1 MQKTWIILFVILWG
15 CATASVA
22 QERKFDVLVLPSLMD
37 IKLDG
42 WYRIPHN
49 SGPYIHN
56 TQQVVKNQLFNLI
69 IIFSGYAVDHSNL
82 VNLTYDVQIYD
93 PFGKP
98 TEDTGRGIVGYQ
110 GEVGKA
116 ENLLLNQQLM
126 RVMFTDDY
134 TYGTY
139 QIEVKAYDQVSG
151 TSISVTRPI
160 ELLPIDLDFSF
171 ADSAAANTWMM
182 SYHRELDPLKA
193 VAALQ
198 LIVQTAP
205 EWVTKHLSLVV
216 FFSRLFADNLY
227 LLNQVNQDFERY
239 SLEEQK
245 RFLLIDNFVGEN
257 QLATHWQKSAFAE
270 FRQTLQGIVFPSL
283 NGEINHA
290 VQLDMLW
297 SEFLATGKYEPIRKI
312 VSALNLVKY
321 QGTIDDI
328 KQNKPQMTEELKR
341 QAYLEATYKSAVWSL
356 LSNNK
361 QFPLVNKYCHFIYQN
376 EQLTDSEKQQL
387 AIILRK
393 VQLDAKS

>member
-1 MQKTWIILFVILWG
+1 MLKRWIILFVILCG
-15 CATASVA
+15 CVTASVA

-37 IKLDG
+37 TDLDG

-49 SGPYIHN
+49 SGPYLHN

-98 TEDTGRGIVGYQ
+98 TEDAGRGIVGYQ
-110 GEVGKA
+110 GEVGNA

-134 TYGTY
+134 AYGTY

-151 TSISVTRPI
+151 TSVSVTRPI

-182 SYHRELDPLKA
+182 SYHRELEPLKA

-198 LIVQTAP
+198 LIVQTDP
-205 EWVTKHLSLVV
+205 KWVTKHLSLVV
-216 FFSRLFADNLY
+216 FFSRLFADNLH

-245 RFLLIDNFVGEN
+245 RFLLIDYFVGEN
-257 QLATHWQKSAFAE
+257 QLATHWQTRAFAE